1 MFTSPWFSIVIIFY
15 IALKITVLYNFEVC
29 GKAII
34 MLKFKL
40 IFKKIEKSDVQVD
53 LTETNLVEQ
62 NLKKS

>member
-1 MFTSPWFSIVIIFY
+1 
-15 IALKITVLYNFEVC
+15 
-29 GKAII
+29 